1 MPNEHALRL
10 RQVIEEQLGEF
21 RACAHLPATEIEAM
35 AERLARTVAPLMGQ
49 IRPVTVAENQAA

>member
-1 MPNEHALRL
+1 MPQKHTDRI

-35 AERLARTVAPLMGQ
+35 AERLARA
-49 IRPVTVAENQAA
+49 VTPFLAGTSVLEESRAA